1 MEDILFVLRAEIK
14 LLFPNSAFQ
23 YSPYVAFF
31 KEEIF
36 VCKNDNCG
44 GNGNADCFNA
54 FCRLCH
60 RNFFL
65 HEVYKKVKN
74 NTCKYASVIFHIH
87 PCCYKTERNNG
98 NKKVEHI

>member
-54 FCRLCH
+54 FSLLIAAYG
-60 RNFFL
+60 FL
-65 HEVYKKVKN
+65 
-74 NTCKYASVIFHIH
+74 
-87 PCCYKTERNNG
+87 
-98 NKKVEHI
+98 